1 MEKIECTCIPW
12 IAMPISDLNRQATT
26 RLNSFLSDEAI
37 ARDLVNA
44 IYIRKR
50 TLVSI
55 PSSYPFDSSK
65 QLPVFS
71 IILSQFSQQNIQI
84 NSPP

>member
-12 IAMPISDLNRQATT
+12 IAMPISDPNRLAMI
-26 RLNSFLSDEAI
+26 RLNSFPSDEAI

-55 PSSYPFDSSK
+55 PSFYPFDSSK

-71 IILSQFSQQNIQI
+71 IILSQFRQQNIQI